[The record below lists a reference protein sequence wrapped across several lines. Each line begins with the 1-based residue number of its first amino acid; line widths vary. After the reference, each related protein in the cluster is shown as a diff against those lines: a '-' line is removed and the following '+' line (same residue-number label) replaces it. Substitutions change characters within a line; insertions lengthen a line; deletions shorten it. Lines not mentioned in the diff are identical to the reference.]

1 MLFNAATPD
10 LRMSVIGT
18 APPLDPGDPGLIR
31 LARLRA
37 VVLLAG
43 SVRANH
49 LRKVTNRRALQMPI
63 AQDQTVFDCWREQLT
78 TMAER
83 LGVSALPVRV
93 MIDQASRV
101 DTVSRSHGPI
111 ELTVEPDPL
120 DLRGTGGL
128 LSDIAREYG
137 DDDLLLVGH
146 ASQLLFE
153 PLAALTAAIASSS
166 RDVSMICSQD
176 GTPSGLML
184 IRCGCLRSINP
195 VGYIDLNEQAMPA
208 IACDHDVRVVRYERP
223 VTRSLRT
230 LRGYIHA
237 LRRFHCEHHA
247 GGARSARRLGVSL
260 CAHRA
265 GGESPRFGR
274 AARQRRARGRAGRG
288 RCRGGA
294 QRRLCRRGGPV
305 GAGDERQG
313 GGAGALK
320 LALMPH
326 SPRPRLRMG
335 RRPVR

>member
-1 MLFNAATPD
+1 MLYNAATPD
-10 LRMSVIGT
+10 LRMSTLGSS
-18 APPLDPGDPGLIR
+18 APLDLADPGLIR
-31 LARLRA
+31 LSRLRA

-49 LRKVTNRRALQMPI
+49 LRKITNRRALQMPI

-93 MIDQASRV
+93 MVDQASRV

-184 IRCGCLRSINP
+184 IRCGCLREINP

-208 IACDHDVRVVRYERP
+208 IAGDHDVRIVRYQRP

-230 LRGYIHA
+230 LRGYIQA

-247 GGARSARRLGVSL
+247 
-260 CAHRA
+260 
-265 GGESPRFGR
+265 
-274 AARQRRARGRAGRG
+274 AGRG
-288 RCRGGA
+288 SPEDWESAFTLIEPGARVHDSAVLHDSVVLDGG
-294 QRRLCRRGGPV
+294 RV
-305 GAGDERQG
+305 E
-313 GGAGALK
+313 AGAVVVRSVVCSGGV
-320 LALMPH
+320 AA
-326 SPRPRLRMG
+326 SG
-335 RRPVR
+335 RITSDTVVGRGI

>member
-1 MLFNAATPD
+1 MIFNAATSE
-10 LRMSVIGT
+10 LKLSG
-18 APPLDPGDPGLIR
+18 PGDAALLDSGLGR
-31 LARLRA
+31 LSRLRA

-49 LRKVTNRRALQMPI
+49 LRKATERRALQMPV
-63 AQDQTVFDCWREQLT
+63 AQGQTVFDCWREQLT

-93 MIDQASRV
+93 MVDQASRV
-101 DTVSRSHGPI
+101 NAESRSHGPI
-111 ELTVEPDPL
+111 ELTVEADPL

-128 LSDIAREYG
+128 LSDIARAYG

-166 RDVSMICSQD
+166 RDVSMICGQD

-184 IRCGCLRSINP
+184 IRCGCLRGINP

-208 IACDHDVRVVRYERP
+208 IAGDHDVRIVRYARP

-230 LRGYIHA
+230 LRGYTHA

-247 GGARSARRLGVSL
+247 
-260 CAHRA
+260 A
-265 GGESPRFGR
+265 GGTAPEDWESAFSLVEPGADVHESAVLHDSVVLAGGR
-274 AARQRRARGRAGRG
+274 VEAGAVVVRSVVCAGGVAPSGGVTSDTVVGRG
-288 RCRGGA
+288 A
-294 QRRLCRRGGPV
+294 
-305 GAGDERQG
+305 
-313 GGAGALK
+313 
-320 LALMPH
+320 
-326 SPRPRLRMG
+326 
-335 RRPVR
+335 

>member
-10 LRMSVIGT
+10 LRMSVLGT
-18 APPLDPGDPGLIR
+18 STPLDPGDPGLIR

-101 DTVSRSHGPI
+101 DSVSRSHGPI

-128 LSDIAREYG
+128 LSDIAREYD

-153 PLAALTAAIASSS
+153 PLAVLTAAIASSS

-184 IRCGCLRSINP
+184 IRCGCLREINQ

-208 IACDHDVRVVRYERP
+208 IACEHDVRVVRYQRP

-247 GGARSARRLGVSL
+247 A
-260 CAHRA
+260 
-265 GGESPRFGR
+265 
-274 AARQRRARGRAGRG
+274 
-288 RCRGGA
+288 
-294 QRRLCRRGGPV
+294 
-305 GAGDERQG
+305 
-313 GGAGALK
+313 GAGAPDDWESAF
-320 LALMPH
+320 ALIEPGAKVH
-326 SPRPRLRMG
+326 DSAVLHDSVVLEGG
-335 RRPVR
+335 RVEAGAVVVRSVVCAGGVAPSGRVTSDTVVGRGH

>member
-1 MLFNAATPD
+1 MLYNAATPD
-10 LRMSVIGT
+10 RRMSVPG
-18 APPLDPGDPGLIR
+18 ASAPLDPADPGLLR
-31 LARLRA
+31 LSRLRA

-49 LRKVTNRRALQMPI
+49 LRKLTNRRALHMPI
-63 AQDQTVFDCWREQLT
+63 AQGQTVLDCWREQLT
-78 TMAER
+78 SMAER

-93 MIDQASRV
+93 MVDQA
-101 DTVSRSHGPI
+101 TGENTASRSHGPI

-128 LSDIAREYG
+128 LSDIAREYD

-166 RDVSMICSQD
+166 RDVSMICSQE

-208 IACDHDVRVVRYERP
+208 IAGDHDVRIVRYQRP

-237 LRRFHCEHHA
+237 LRRFHCEHYGGEHGGPEDWESAFSLIEPGAQVHESAVLHDSVVLEGGKVEAGAVVVRSVICA
-247 GGARSARRLGVSL
+247 GGVAPAGQVTSDTVVGRSS
-260 CAHRA
+260 
-265 GGESPRFGR
+265 
-274 AARQRRARGRAGRG
+274 
-288 RCRGGA
+288 
-294 QRRLCRRGGPV
+294 
-305 GAGDERQG
+305 
-313 GGAGALK
+313 
-320 LALMPH
+320 
-326 SPRPRLRMG
+326 
-335 RRPVR
+335 